1 MSLQVW
7 LPLNGNFL
15 NHGIDVPVITNVGTV
30 EYGAGKTGEFSLFS
44 QTSCFYFPW
53 THAETNQFSF
63 SAWVKGTDPW
73 AWQDILSFGEGLNRI
88 EIDNSLST
96 YRWYCTS
103 SPALMT
109 SGTAIF
115 TLPKN
120 EWHHIT
126 MTADGS
132 YVTFYIDGSQASRHT
147 QTNSVSSCFSTNQTV
162 RIASRTDGGGSLWR
176 GYINDVRL
184 YDHALSQHE
193 IERDY
198 CSLLV
203 HYPLRDPY
211 IEDTTNLLGHP
222 TPGTPV
228 ATNIGWNTA
237 LHPNAINVNGWT
249 NGWNGG
255 VTAAATT
262 QHAYWNVID
271 NIPTMIM
278 KDDGQIGWIGIVSSE
293 STSVSLMNAIGVGG
307 KYTLS
312 FEAKSNVKGKQ
323 MHTGL
328 YYTNSSGNTNF
339 HDGTPTI
346 NLTTDWKTYSFTFT
360 LGTNANL
367 SKGGRVY
374 VYGHTGNMAGT
385 VYVRNY
391 QLEAK
396 DHATPYA
403 ASPRSNESVYDCS
416 GRGHHSVERGNLTV
430 SADSGRNSYCT
441 NFPINNSIKF
451 PSPYGATTTQLTD
464 FSVAMWLKLADN
476 AGRYKTVFSTWFGN
490 NASGTMGW
498 LGVNTENKD
507 LWFYNGQYHGVGSGS
522 YPLNEWHHIVMTYK
536 NGAAQWYMDGEAY
549 GSPISDTVGYVNA
562 YEFFGLGDSYTST
575 GWGGANFTGSISDF
589 RFYGTAIPA
598 TAVKDLYYNGATIDN
613 ANNIHT
619 FEFVEV

>member
-63 SAWVKGTDPW
+63 SAWVNGTDPW

-88 EIDNSLST
+88 EIDNTLST

-103 SPALMT
+103 GPALMT

-211 IEDTTNLLGHP
+211 VENTVNLLSNGKFDGYGGL
-222 TPGTPV
+222 TINISNYQYKNN
-228 ATNIGWNTA
+228 TNVCTITTSNSGVNTGSA
-237 LHPNAINVNGWT
+237 RAYIPLSVLT
-249 NGWNGG
+249 NGTSYSLSYKWKLISGKGSLKPGDWCDGSVTIKKNFYNGIYNE
-255 VTAAATT
+255 VEVFLPARY
-262 QHAYWNVID
+262 AYDSTYRFLDFNE
-271 NIPTMIM
+271 
-278 KDDGQIGWIGIVSSE
+278 IGSD
-293 STSVSLMNAIGVGG
+293 SVYEIWDV
-307 KYTLS
+307 
-312 FEAKSNVKGKQ
+312 
-323 MHTGL
+323 
-328 YYTNSSGNTNF
+328 
-339 HDGTPTI
+339 
-346 NLTTDWKTYSFTFT
+346 
-360 LGTNANL
+360 
-367 SKGGRVY
+367 
-374 VYGHTGNMAGT
+374 
-385 VYVRNY
+385 
-391 QLEAK
+391 QLERK
-396 DHATPYA
+396 DYATPYA
-403 ASPRSNESVYDCS
+403 DNNRIGEKIYDCS
-416 GRGHHSVERGNLTV
+416 GRGYHSVDRGNLTV

-441 NFPINNSIKF
+441 TFPINNSIKF

-549 GSPISDTVGYVNA
+549 GSPISDTTGYVNA
-562 YEFFGLGDSYTST
+562 YEFFGLGDSYTNS
-575 GWGGANFTGSISDF
+575 GWDGANFTGSISDF